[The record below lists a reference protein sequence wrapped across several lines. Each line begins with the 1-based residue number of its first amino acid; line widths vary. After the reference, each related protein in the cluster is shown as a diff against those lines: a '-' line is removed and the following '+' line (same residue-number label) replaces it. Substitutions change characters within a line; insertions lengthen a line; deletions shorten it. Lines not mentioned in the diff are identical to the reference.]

1 MQCLYLFSHHPVSFC
16 TAWCFQSPSSPFLVP
31 CAVFIPSV
39 TILSLSRNV
48 QCLHL
53 FSYCPVSF
61 YTVLSSSLQSPSYP
75 FRTLHSVFIPSV
87 TVLSLLLV
95 LRNVCIHPVIFFS
108 LFGRCLVSWSLL
120 GPFPVPFCI
129 VSLFLQSEM
138 LPSFSSSFCGFNP
151 SVTCV
156 SFSSTV

>member
-1 MQCLYLFSHHPVSFC
+1 MQCLYLFSHHPVSFY

-39 TILSLSRNV
+39 TILSLSRTV
-48 QCLHL
+48 QCLHP
-53 FSYCPVSF
+53 FSHRPVPF
-61 YTVLSSSLQSPSYP
+61 ERCIASSSLQSLSCP
-75 FRTLHSVFIPSV
+75 F
-87 TVLSLLLV
+87 LV

-138 LPSFSSSFCGFNP
+138 LSSFSSSFCGFNP
-151 SVTCV
+151 SVTFV